1 MQFLIVGAVV
11 FLVVL
16 GVFGAVFK
24 TNLTTGKA

>member
-1 MQFLIVGAVV
+1 MQMVIVGAVV

-24 TNLTTGKA
+24 SNLTTGTA